1 MSAKRTARRED
12 LRMRLVDAADALI
25 AEQGL
30 AGLRARDIAE
40 RAGCALGGL
49 YTVFADLDDL
59 ILHVN
64 SRTLGEME
72 KVLTAAAEQRGE
84 QPAFEALA
92 LAYLRFAREKAR
104 LWSALFEHRMPE
116 GVPVPDWHL
125 QEHVFL
131 VGLIIEP
138 LSALMPSLSRDALI
152 SRAKT
157 LFAAVHGVIAL
168 SLDNRYVGLPS
179 TLLEEEV
186 RVLARALAI
195 GLKVAFDEKNRIDAA
210 GH

>member
-1 MSAKRTARRED
+1 MTEKRSARREE
-12 LRMRLVDAADALI
+12 LRARLVAAARDLI

-72 KVLTAAAEQRGE
+72 RTLTSAASGRGDV
-84 QPAFEALA
+84 PAFEALA
-92 LAYLRFAREKAR
+92 LGYLEFARQKAR

-116 GVPVPDWHL
+116 GVPVPAWHL

-138 LSALMPSLSRDALI
+138 LSAILPALPQEVLVT
-152 SRAKT
+152 RART

-168 SLDNRYVGLPS
+168 SLDNRYVGLPPDA
-179 TLLEEEV
+179 LEEEV
-186 RVLARALAI
+186 RTLARVLAAGIRAE
-195 GLKVAFDEKNRIDAA
+195 GGQKNPGFA
-210 GH
+210 GSH

>member
-1 MSAKRTARRED
+1 MTEKRTAKRED
-12 LRMRLVDAADALI
+12 LRLRLIEAARALI

-30 AGLRARDIAE
+30 SGLRARDIAE

-64 SRTLGEME
+64 SRTLGDME
-72 KVLTAAAEQRGE
+72 RVLTAAVATRGDV
-84 QPAFEALA
+84 PPFEVLA
-92 LAYLRFAREKAR
+92 LAYLGFAREKAR

-116 GVPVPDWHL
+116 GVAVPDWHL

-131 VGLIIEP
+131 VGLIIAP
-138 LSALMPSLSRDALI
+138 LSAILPDLSQEALVT
-152 SRAKT
+152 RAKT

-168 SLDNRYVGLPS
+168 SLDNRYVGLPP
-179 TLLEEEV
+179 TALEREV
-186 RVLARALAI
+186 RQLARALA
-195 GLKVAFDEKNRIDAA
+195 A
-210 GH
+210 GIRAEAG